1 MSGRARPSPPKRS
14 PKVSGRSAVD
24 PFIVM
29 DVMRAAGDYARR
41 AAAENLPD
49 VVHLEVGQPS
59 TSAPRRA
66 RAAAAAALEAGPLGY
81 TDALG
86 LLELRR
92 RIARH
97 YADFYRCD
105 LGPERI
111 AVTTG

>member
-1 MSGRARPSPPKRS
+1 MSGGAGAP
-14 PKVSGRSAVD
+14 PKVSPRISRRSAVA

-41 AAAENLPD
+41 AAAANLPE

-59 TSAPRRA
+59 TPAPRLA

-86 LLELRR
+86 LNALRA

-97 YADFYRCD
+97 YDSFYGVA
-105 LGPERI
+105 LPAERI
-111 AVTTG
+111 A